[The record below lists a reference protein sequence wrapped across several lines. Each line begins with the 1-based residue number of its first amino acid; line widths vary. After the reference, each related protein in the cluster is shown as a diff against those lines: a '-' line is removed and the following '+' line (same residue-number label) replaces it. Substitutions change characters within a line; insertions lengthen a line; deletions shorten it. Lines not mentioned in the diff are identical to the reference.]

1 MERVLLPRDPRT
13 PRRARRY
20 LAPKLSRLGLPPDA
34 AEELLV
40 AVGEAVTNA
49 VLHGSHVGEAP
60 RPRVEG
66 PGVAADAVMVELLAH
81 RDRVAVVV
89 TSPSGRWR
97 VPHVEC
103 PDPAADYGR
112 GLYLMRH
119 LADSVRVE
127 QGRRGTTVYLI
138 RRLPH
143 ALTG

>member
-1 MERVLLPRDPRT
+1 MERILLPRDPRT

-20 LAPKLSRLGLPPDA
+20 LAPRLSRLGLPPDA

-49 VLHGSHVGEAP
+49 VLHGSRVADPP
-60 RPRVEG
+60 RPHVEG
-66 PGVAADAVMVELLAH
+66 PGVTADTVMVELLVH
-81 RDRVAVVV
+81 GDRVAVVV

-103 PDPAADYGR
+103 PAPIAVSGR